1 MVCAQIRENR
11 ERRGSCTV
19 ALPSLYLLYLSL
31 SLFLSLPF
39 FHTVRYLSRLVPRN
53 LPAQISSAA

>member
-19 ALPSLYLLYLSL
+19 ALPSLYLLYLLSL
-31 SLFLSLPF
+31 SLSLPF